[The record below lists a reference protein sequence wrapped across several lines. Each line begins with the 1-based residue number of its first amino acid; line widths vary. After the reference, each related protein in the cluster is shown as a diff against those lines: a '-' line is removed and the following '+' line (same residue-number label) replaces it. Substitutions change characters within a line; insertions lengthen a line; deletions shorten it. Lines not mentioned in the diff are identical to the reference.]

1 MDQQQLP
8 LSPPSEPTPSPAAKL
23 VPLDSPL
30 RTTPIHELLSS
41 IRVPGPPLEPHQYNP
56 VTCEPID
63 VDEVVRAQLEQLRQE
78 FPSPEAALKEQEQVA
93 REIKQKMEEAEKKR
107 EEVQKAM
114 DKKIKE
120 RNTEM
125 KVLSKYQKVKASD
138 IPS

>member
-8 LSPPSEPTPSPAAKL
+8 PSPPSEPTPSLTAKL
-23 VPLDSPL
+23 VPLDSPV

-41 IRVPGPPLEPHQYNP
+41 IRVPGPPLQPHQYNP
-56 VTCEPID
+56 VTCEPIHMD
-63 VDEVVRAQLEQLRQE
+63 DEMRAQLEQLRQE

-120 RNTEM
+120 RYTEM